1 MNNIDH
7 NDCFARFEMPNGTIE
22 CTALIKVNYKKC
34 KFYRNDIQREDIE
47 RDIKYRYSTRSIKNE
62 Y

>member
-1 MNNIDH
+1 MNNTDH
-7 NDCFARFEMPNGTIE
+7 NDCFARFETSTGRAG
-22 CTALIKVNYKKC
+22 CTALIKVNCKKC

-47 RDIKYRYSTRSIKNE
+47 RDIKNHYSTRSIKNE